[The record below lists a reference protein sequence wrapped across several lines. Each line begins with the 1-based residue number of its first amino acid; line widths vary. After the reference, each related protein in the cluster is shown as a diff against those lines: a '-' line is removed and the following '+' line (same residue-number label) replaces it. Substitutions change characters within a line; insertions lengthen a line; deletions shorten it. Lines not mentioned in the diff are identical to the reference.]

1 MAEYPEDLRYTR
13 EHEWLR
19 DEGEGRFRVGITDH
33 AQDAL
38 GDIVYVELPEVGT
51 AVTAGQPLGVVEST
65 KSVSDVYAPVSG
77 SVLERNAVLE
87 EHPELVNGSPYDDGW
102 LVLVQATDPPMFAE
116 LLTAAE
122 YRALVEGDG

>member
-65 KSVSDVYAPVSG
+65 KSVSDVYAPLSG
-77 SVLERNAVLE
+77 SVLERNGVLE
-87 EHPELVNGSPYDDGW
+87 EHPELVNGSPYGDGW
-102 LVLVQATDPPMFAE
+102 LVLVQATHPPTFAE

-122 YRALVEGDG
+122 YRALVEEGG